1 MVGVVIFLTL
11 LFTIG
16 FCIGYFGHAPQR
28 EEDLDRQILR
38 QIYANQKL
46 HLFGKDELQMKLFA
60 EEIIELIGKYWWNS
74 YGLDFQ
80 IQLVTFSG
88 EKNPNIVKEQYY
100 VKSIVDMTKR
110 FLETSSK
117 LKQDLWP
124 FTFTE

>member
-1 MVGVVIFLTL
+1 MDFSHTDFYFQTTQAEKPSKGTKTCTMVGVVIFLTL

-60 EEIIELIGKYWWNS
+60 EEIIELIGK
-74 YGLDFQ
+74 F
-80 IQLVTFSG
+80 
-88 EKNPNIVKEQYY
+88 
-100 VKSIVDMTKR
+100 
-110 FLETSSK
+110 
-117 LKQDLWP
+117 
-124 FTFTE
+124 